1 MIGKLS
7 KLLTIKLISN
17 GKINKND
24 EELYIY
30 GFFML
35 LSQAMFFVITCIFG
49 LIIKILLES
58 IIFYVGFQLI
68 RKYAGGYHATTETLC
83 EILTTLSLFFSILI
97 IKLSKIYNFQY
108 IMLLL
113 ALVSAFCI
121 FCFCPLDT
129 PEKPLDAKEFI
140 YFRNI
145 SWIIL
150 LLILSITIV
159 SYIFKFNILFS
170 PCSVSLVLESIL
182 LIAGKIKRSHKAN
195 SVK

>member
-97 IKLSKIYNFQY
+97 IKLSKIYN
-108 IMLLL
+108 L
-113 ALVSAFCI
+113 
-121 FCFCPLDT
+121 
-129 PEKPLDAKEFI
+129 
-140 YFRNI
+140 
-145 SWIIL
+145 SW
-150 LLILSITIV
+150 
-159 SYIFKFNILFS
+159 
-170 PCSVSLVLESIL
+170 
-182 LIAGKIKRSHKAN
+182 
-195 SVK
+195 